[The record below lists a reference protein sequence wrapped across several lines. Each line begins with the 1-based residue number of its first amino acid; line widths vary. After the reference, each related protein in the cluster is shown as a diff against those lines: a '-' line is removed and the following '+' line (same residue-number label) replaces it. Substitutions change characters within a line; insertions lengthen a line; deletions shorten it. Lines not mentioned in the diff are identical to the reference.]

1 MKSLFKLKKIDV
13 LVLRSFIGP
22 FLVTFVLSLFLFL
35 MQFLWKY
42 INELV
47 GKGIPATVMLKL
59 IFLSLADLVPMAL
72 PLTIMVAGLMTFGN
86 LSESFELVAM
96 KGNGISL
103 MRILRPTFVFMAVLM
118 FLNFLFLNY
127 VIPKANLEFKAML
140 MDMRSKKP
148 AFNIDPG
155 QFYQQ
160 IDGVA
165 IRIGEKDKN
174 NEDVKDVLIY
184 ECKKDDSK
192 QLNVIRAERGKM
204 LMSDDKRSL
213 SFTLYNGTRWE
224 EMTSNPTYNK
234 TMPFNQMHFDKQ
246 QMVIDLSSLDFN
258 FTDREAMSHDF
269 KLLNIKQL
277 QLEIDTFHMKMKNLT
292 VENSRYCSRY
302 IHYPKLFSQMER
314 PRLTDKNKQFFN
326 LKDTNI
332 IDHFDKTSQ
341 AVIRALAITQARGLK
356 GTLDGYTSNQ
366 TFLTQDIALYRTEYH
381 RKFSYSFLIF
391 MLFLISAPLGAIIKK
406 GGIGLPLVI
415 SVILFVLFY
424 AINLTGEKMGKEL
437 VMPVWAGMWMSSLFL
452 FPIGMLITY
461 KAIRDRAVFD
471 FTFIKVFYR
480 HIFQFVAS
488 KMKRKESEI

>member
-1 MKSLFKLKKIDV
+1 MKLPFKLKKIDV

-22 FLVTFVLSLFLFL
+22 FFVTFILSLFLFL

-47 GKGIPATVMLKL
+47 GKGIPALVMLKL
-59 IFLSLADLVPMAL
+59 VFLSLADLVPMAL

-127 VIPKANLEFKAML
+127 VIPTANLEFKAML

-165 IRIGEKDKN
+165 IRVGSKEKD
-174 NEDVKDVLIY
+174 NETVRDVLIY
-184 ECKKDDSK
+184 ESKKDDSK
-192 QLNVIRAERGKM
+192 QLNVIRAEWGKM
-204 LMSDDKRSL
+204 VMSPDKRSL
-213 SFTLYNGTRWE
+213 DFTLYNGYRWE
-224 EMTSNPTYNK
+224 EMTSNPEYNK

-246 QMVIDLSSLDFN
+246 HMVIDLSSLDFN

-269 KLLNIKQL
+269 KLLNIHEL
-277 QLEIDTFHMKMKNLT
+277 QLEIDTFHMKMKNLYQ
-292 VENSRYCSRY
+292 ENSRYSSRY
-302 IHYPKLFSQMER
+302 LHYTKLFAQMER
-314 PRLTDKNKQFFN
+314 PKLADKLKKFN
-326 LKDTNI
+326 TLSDTNI
-332 IDHFDKTSQ
+332 INNFDKVTHP
-341 AVIRALAITQARGLK
+341 VIRALAVTHARGFK
-356 GTLDGYTSNQ
+356 GTLDGYSSNQ
-366 TFLTQDIALYRTEYH
+366 IFLTQDIALYRTEYH

-437 VMPVWAGMWMSSLFL
+437 VLPVWAGMWMSSLFL
-452 FPIGMLITY
+452 FPVGILITY
-461 KAIRDRAVFD
+461 QAIRDRAVFN
-471 FTFIKVFYR
+471 FSGLITFIKRLFER
-480 HIFQFVAS
+480 S
-488 KMKRKESEI
+488 KGYVMSKLKKA